1 MGSVAS
7 VMTNGL
13 ETLSNNSMSLEEMQ
27 QDFDHYDIR
36 IPEVFQKFVLAK
48 DDPRAIYL
56 DAIFDKIPEGNKIAS
71 IQKNPPQ
78 EFVVH
83 KGRGLVAEVK
93 EIKSFIKVNHHPNW
107 VGNYASSI
115 NVGFGDVEEL
125 LRVPMREI
133 MQKCLEEN
141 QLQELIRLP
150 EKKFY
155 HIPNRPYEIH
165 RFNYFVVAKRKKVKT
180 RNDTIKALCEM
191 EISKA
196 ERLLRGLFTLNEK
209 TGFID
214 DHVENVRLNKKGT
227 KFVIIDTEPFDAYDA
242 VFNRP
247 TAANLLELKSLR
259 IENAIRSFREFKRMF
274 FLSTHERMEAL
285 KVEDPLRYEEILLG
299 RSPVIFGGPPQTN
312 KEKALNALVEKIIK
326 ELTPKIQAFGEK
338 TPTPNTTHQ
347 KKPTVSTTS
356 KVGPTS
362 PKQPIIKKPIS
373 PIAKIVKIALFIIF
387 APITIPLL
395 ICRVIYLLTSNRKR
409 KPNYRLIT

>member
-1 MGSVAS
+1 MGTVAS

-13 ETLSNNSMSLEEMQ
+13 ETLSKRLMSLEEMQ

-48 DDPRAIYL
+48 DDPRTIYL

-71 IQKNPPQ
+71 IQKSPPQ
-78 EFVVH
+78 EFVVY

-93 EIKSFIKVNHHPNW
+93 EIKSFIKVNHHPDY
-107 VGNYASSI
+107 VGNFLSSME
-115 NVGFGDVEEL
+115 VGFGDVEEL

-133 MQKCLEEN
+133 MQKCIKENHLE
-141 QLQELIRLP
+141 ELIRLP

-155 HIPNRPYEIH
+155 HIPTRPDEIH
-165 RFNYFVVAKRKKVKT
+165 RFNYLVVAQRKKIKSREKT
-180 RNDTIKALCEM
+180 VKALCEM
-191 EISKA
+191 DIIKA
-196 ERLLRGLFTLNEK
+196 EELLRALFTVAEK
-209 TGFID
+209 TSFID
-214 DHVENVRLNKKGT
+214 DHVENVRLNKKGN
-227 KFVIIDTEPFDAYDA
+227 KFVIVDTEPFDAYDV

-247 TAANLLELKSLR
+247 TEANLLQLRALR
-259 IENAIRSFREFKRMF
+259 IENAIRSFREFKRMLY
-274 FLSTHERMEAL
+274 LSNDDRMEAL
-285 KVEDPLRYEEILLG
+285 KVENPKVYEECLLWG
-299 RSPVIFGGPPQTN
+299 IFRCPPQTN

-387 APITIPLL
+387 APITVPLL